1 MKQLFILFTVFVLNF
16 SIYGQEID
24 SEEASQNISEPILE
38 DISELSE
45 KDPLLYSIVEIT
57 KKNYKE
63 IFRSERPLVVDFY
76 TTWCGPCK
84 HMHKVIEELNHE
96 YGELYQFGKINA
108 EKERFLATMF
118 GVGAFPT
125 LIFIKEGKVVG
136 RQKGFI
142 GKDAFLQKIEKYF
155 QEVPPFKN

>member
-1 MKQLFILFTVFVLNF
+1 
-16 SIYGQEID
+16 
-24 SEEASQNISEPILE
+24 
-38 DISELSE
+38 
-45 KDPLLYSIVEIT
+45 
-57 KKNYKE
+57 
-63 IFRSERPLVVDFY
+63 
-76 TTWCGPCK
+76 
-84 HMHKVIEELNHE
+84 MHKVIEELNHE

-142 GKDAFLQKIEKYF
+142 GKDAFLQKIEEFF
-155 QEVPPFKN
+155 QKTPSS